1 MKTLSIKRVDHVSLT
16 VADIEPGIESYTR
29 VLGAELAHRLGPF
42 DAAEIPPME
51 DGRDW
56 TAAHINVPGARPWL
70 ARLICLMGLA
80 RRTDHAMCS
89 TRLATNSSWL
99 NTSKLDPEVRK
110 CHVKR

>member
-1 MKTLSIKRVDHVSLT
+1 
-16 VADIEPGIESYTR
+16 
-29 VLGAELAHRLGPF
+29 
-42 DAAEIPPME
+42 
-51 DGRDW
+51 
-56 TAAHINVPGARPWL
+56 
-70 ARLICLMGLA
+70 LICLMGLA